1 MARALMGHVGSPGEQ
16 LLAIEVGRLRRRVRE
31 LEAELTQLREQSG
44 VVADTELNLEL
55 RRIAEPV
62 LA

>member
-1 MARALMGHVGSPGEQ
+1 MARALMGYVGSPGEQ
-16 LLAIEVGRLRRRVRE
+16 LLAMEVGRLRRRVLE
-31 LEAELTQLREQSG
+31 LEAELAQLREQSG
-44 VVADTELNLEL
+44 VADTELNLEL